1 MIEEDRN
8 LFQALG
14 FVVKR
19 AQAILEDDFLQFFRV
34 IDEVMFL
41 IFFKEELGIIQAGA
55 EDAFVAVLDRFQMV
69 IVAVADGQEEVHEFA
84 VFIAHREI
92 TLVVLHRRDDG
103 RFRQF
108 QVIFIKFPTKGCRI
122 FDEVDDF
129 FQEVVVHD
137 DGTALFVS
145 QLLQAVEDHLFADF
159 RVDDEEVFLARFFVS
174 CRAFDF
180 EITRA
185 QEAVAAADLARF
197 DLGQFKGDDVF
208 IEEGDEPAD
217 RTDEVEVQ
225 AAPVH
230 ALGEIEA
237 RDDTLHEVR
246 QEAGRFRTD
255 AGDIGIDIA
264 VFDDQVL
271 DVDFL
276 APGKTHG
283 RFGRIAVGIVS
294 DLDRRA
300 FMFSR
305 YVSLFFSDALHD
317 EGDAARRTEG
327 TDRFVGDMG
336 FAKGFPGQV
345 LDLGQDTRHIM
356 SRDFFSTDF
365 K

>member
-14 FVVKR
+14 FVIER
-19 AQAILEDDFLQFFRV
+19 AQAVLEDDFLQFFR
-34 IDEVMFL
+34 IIGELMFL
-41 IFFKEELGIIQAGA
+41 VFFKEELGIVQAGA

-69 IVAVADGQEEVHEFA
+69 VVAVADSQEEVHELA

-92 TLVVLHRRDDG
+92 ALVVLHRRDDG

-108 QVIFIKFPTKGCRI
+108 QVVFIEFAAKGRRV

-137 DGTALFVS
+137 DGAALFIS
-145 QLLQAVEDHLFADF
+145 QFLQAFEDHLLADF
-159 RVDDEEVFLARFFVS
+159 RVDDEEMFLARFFIG
-174 CRAFDF
+174 CRAFDG
-180 EITRA
+180 EIAGT
-185 QEAVAAADLARF
+185 QEAVAAADVARF
-197 DLGQFKGDDVF
+197 NVGQFKGDNIF

-237 RDDTLHEVR
+237 RDDAFHEVR
-246 QEAGRFRTD
+246 QEAGCVSTD
-255 AGDIGIDIA
+255 AGDVGIDVA
-264 VFDDQVL
+264 VFDDEVL

-276 APGKTHG
+276 APGKAHG
-283 RFGRIAVGIVS
+283 SFRRVAVGIVG

-300 FMFSR
+300 FMFGR
-305 YVSLFFSDALHD
+305 YVGLFFSDALHD
-317 EGDAARRTEG
+317 EGDTARRTEG
-327 TDRFVGDMG
+327 ADRFISDMG

-345 LDLGQDTRHIM
+345 PDLGKDTRHIM

>member
-55 EDAFVAVLDRFQMV
+55 KDAFVAVLDRFQMV

-92 TLVVLHRRDDG
+92 ALMVLHRRDDG

-255 AGDIGIDIA
+255 AGDVGIDIT
-264 VFDDQVL
+264 VFDNEVL

-276 APGKTHG
+276 TPGEAHG
-283 RFGRIAVGIVS
+283 GFRRVAVGIIS
-294 DLDRRA
+294 DFDRRT
-300 FMFSR
+300 FMF
-305 YVSLFFSDALHD
+305 
-317 EGDAARRTEG
+317 
-327 TDRFVGDMG
+327 
-336 FAKGFPGQV
+336 
-345 LDLGQDTRHIM
+345 
-356 SRDFFSTDF
+356 
-365 K
+365 